1 MNSTQ
6 EIVIKE
12 EYIEINGKKIYPP
25 FLVED
30 INAKLGEG
38 EVKTTGMKYSPEI
51 FVWDNFGI
59 QAYLNEEKT
68 QFKVIEICLKNGRN
82 IFAANLYDGIV
93 KIGEKSYEKAKW
105 KFDKMLADEMEYGCF
120 SLGTLLDKN
129 ISKVVKGCDYMSSRI
144 QIMYEEPQEK
154 KENIYI
160 LKESTEPSLKFESFG
175 FKLAIVQSLMYDK
188 KLLTPKF
195 DIYDF
200 AQVYEGRKIDVDKEG
215 YEPIQEAVEWF
226 KKLPIPVTLA
236 DEMTELLVDGE
247 NEIYSQIIP
256 FWDGEDDYFDIRN
269 VSEEEIRQ
277 FKNLK
282 KMEVMPQENWDE
294 MEVFKKCGI
303 EVEEI

>member
-30 INAKLGEG
+30 IISKLGPG
-38 EVKTTGMKYSPEI
+38 ELKETGMKYSPEI
-51 FVWDNFGI
+51 FVWDNWGI

-68 QFKVIEICLKNGRN
+68 QYKFLEICIKNGTN
-82 IFAANLYDGIV
+82 IFVSNPYDGII
-93 KIGEKSYEKAKW
+93 KIGEKPYEKAKW
-105 KFDKMLADEMEYGCF
+105 KFDKMLADEIEYGCF
-120 SLGTLLDKN
+120 SLATLLDKN
-129 ISKVVKGCDYMSSRI
+129 IAKVKGCDYMSSRI

-175 FKLAIVQSLMYDK
+175 FKLAVVQYLMYDK
-188 KLLTPKF
+188 AVLTPKF

-200 AQVYEGRKIDVDKEG
+200 AKVYEGRKIDVEKEG
-215 YEPIQEAVEWF
+215 YEPIEEAVEWF
-226 KKLPIPVTLA
+226 KKLQIPVTLA
-236 DEMTELLVDGE
+236 DEMTELLVDGG